1 MKDYDKHIRTLD
13 GAIAQAK
20 AQLSFNAGDGKSL
33 HNRGESIKHM
43 AKIVMKEIGS
53 PNIIVNAIQAIEFPS
68 EYEDMFGG
76 NYNTMEIREESR
88 RTRYKQ
94 GVEAI
99 IEILQQ
105 ERTRIVK
112 ELQEE
117 ENKKNFLIQKKSNR
131 IQIWS
136 LVFAIIAAIV
146 GTASL
151 LLTIFTTFV
160 RN

>member
-1 MKDYDKHIRTLD
+1 MKDYDKHIQTLD

-43 AKIVMKEIGS
+43 AKIVMKEINS
-53 PNIIVNAIQAIEFPS
+53 PDIIVNAIQAIEFPS

-76 NYNTMEIREESR
+76 NYNAVEIREESR

-99 IEILQQ
+99 IVILQQ
-105 ERTRIVK
+105 ERTRLVK
-112 ELQEE
+112 IQQDKEQKT
-117 ENKKNFLIQKKSNR
+117 NKRMNKWTLIFS
-131 IQIWS
+131 
-136 LVFAIIAAIV
+136 AIAAL
-146 GTASL
+146 GTIATL
-151 LLTIFTTFV
+151 LFTIFD
-160 RN
+160 

>member
-1 MKDYDKHIRTLD
+1 MKDYDKHIQTLD

-43 AKIVMKEIGS
+43 AKIVMKEINS
-53 PNIIVNAIQAIEFPS
+53 PDIIVNAIQAIEFPS

-76 NYNTMEIREESR
+76 NYNSVEIREESR

-99 IEILQQ
+99 IVILQQ
-105 ERTRIVK
+105 ERTRLVK
-112 ELQEE
+112 IQQDKEQKT
-117 ENKKNFLIQKKSNR
+117 NKRMNKWTLIFS
-131 IQIWS
+131 
-136 LVFAIIAAIV
+136 AIAAL
-146 GTASL
+146 GTIATL
-151 LLTIFTTFV
+151 LFTIFD
-160 RN
+160 

>member
-20 AQLSFNAGDGKSL
+20 AQLSFSAGDSKSL
-33 HNRGESIKHM
+33 HNRGESIKHL
-43 AKIVMKEIGS
+43 AKIVMKEISS

-76 NYNTMEIREESR
+76 NYNTMEIREEGR

-99 IEILQQ
+99 ITILQQ
-105 ERTRIVK
+105 ERERLVK
-112 ELQEE
+112 QQQEE
-117 ENKKNFLIQKKSNR
+117 QQKSNKR
-131 IQIWS
+131 MNKWTLIFS
-136 LVFAIIAAIV
+136 AVAALGTIA
-146 GTASL
+146 TL
-151 LLTIFTTFV
+151 LFTIFV
-160 RN
+160 YLCNH

>member
-1 MKDYDKHIRTLD
+1 MKDYNKHIRTLD

-43 AKIVMKEIGS
+43 AKIVMKEICS

-68 EYEDMFGG
+68 EYEDKFGG

-99 IEILQQ
+99 ITILQQ
-105 ERTRIVK
+105 EQERLVK
-112 ELQEE
+112 QQQEE
-117 ENKKNFLIQKKSNR
+117 QQKSNTR
-131 IQIWS
+131 MNKWTLIFS
-136 LVFAIIAAIV
+136 AIAAL
-146 GTASL
+146 GTIATL
-151 LLTIFTTFV
+151 LFTIFD
-160 RN
+160 

>member
-1 MKDYDKHIRTLD
+1 MKDYDKHIQTID

-43 AKIVMKEIGS
+43 AKIVMKEINS
-53 PNIIVNAIQAIEFPS
+53 PDIIVNDIQAIEFPS

-76 NYNTMEIREESR
+76 NYNTVEIREESR

-99 IEILQQ
+99 IVILQQ
-105 ERTRIVK
+105 ERTRLVK
-112 ELQEE
+112 IQQDKEQKT
-117 ENKKNFLIQKKSNR
+117 NKRMNKWTLIFS
-131 IQIWS
+131 
-136 LVFAIIAAIV
+136 AIAAL
-146 GTASL
+146 GTIATL
-151 LLTIFTTFV
+151 LFTIFD
-160 RN
+160 

>member
-1 MKDYDKHIRTLD
+1 MKDYDKHIQTLD

-43 AKIVMKEIGS
+43 AKIVMKEINS
-53 PNIIVNAIQAIEFPS
+53 PDIIVNAIQAIEFPS

-76 NYNTMEIREESR
+76 NYNTVEIREESR

-99 IEILQQ
+99 IVILQQ
-105 ERTRIVK
+105 ERTRLVK
-112 ELQEE
+112 IQQDKEQKT
-117 ENKKNFLIQKKSNR
+117 NKRMNKWTLIFS
-131 IQIWS
+131 
-136 LVFAIIAAIV
+136 AIAAL
-146 GTASL
+146 GTIATL
-151 LLTIFTTFV
+151 LFTIFD
-160 RN
+160 

>member
-1 MKDYDKHIRTLD
+1 MKDYDKHIQTLD

-43 AKIVMKEIGS
+43 AKIIMKEINS
-53 PNIIVNAIQAIEFPS
+53 PDIIVNAIQAIEFPS

-76 NYNTMEIREESR
+76 NYNTVEIREESR

-99 IEILQQ
+99 IVILQQ
-105 ERTRIVK
+105 ERTRLVK
-112 ELQEE
+112 IQQDKEQKT
-117 ENKKNFLIQKKSNR
+117 NKRMNKWTLIFS
-131 IQIWS
+131 
-136 LVFAIIAAIV
+136 AIAAL
-146 GTASL
+146 GTIATL
-151 LLTIFTTFV
+151 LFTIFD
-160 RN
+160 

>member
-43 AKIVMKEIGS
+43 AKIVMKEICS

-99 IEILQQ
+99 ITILQQ
-105 ERTRIVK
+105 EQERLVK
-112 ELQEE
+112 QQQEE
-117 ENKKNFLIQKKSNR
+117 QQKSNKR
-131 IQIWS
+131 MNKWTLIFS
-136 LVFAIIAAIV
+136 AIAAL
-146 GTASL
+146 GTIATL
-151 LLTIFTTFV
+151 LFTIFYYLC
-160 RN
+160 NN

>member
-1 MKDYDKHIRTLD
+1 MKDYDKHIQTID

-43 AKIVMKEIGS
+43 AKIVMKEINS
-53 PNIIVNAIQAIEFPS
+53 PDIIVNAIQAIEFPS

-76 NYNTMEIREESR
+76 NYNTVEIREESR

-99 IEILQQ
+99 IVILQQ
-105 ERTRIVK
+105 ERTRLVK
-112 ELQEE
+112 IQQDKEQKT
-117 ENKKNFLIQKKSNR
+117 NKRMNKWTLIFS
-131 IQIWS
+131 
-136 LVFAIIAAIV
+136 AIAAL
-146 GTASL
+146 GTIATL
-151 LLTIFTTFV
+151 LFTIFD
-160 RN
+160 

>member
-1 MKDYDKHIRTLD
+1 MKDYNKHIRTLD

-43 AKIVMKEIGS
+43 AKIVMKEICS

-99 IEILQQ
+99 ITILQQ
-105 ERTRIVK
+105 EQERLVK
-112 ELQEE
+112 QQQEE
-117 ENKKNFLIQKKSNR
+117 QQKSNTR
-131 IQIWS
+131 MNKWTLIFS
-136 LVFAIIAAIV
+136 AIAAL
-146 GTASL
+146 GTIATL
-151 LLTIFTTFV
+151 LFTIFD
-160 RN
+160 

>member
-43 AKIVMKEIGS
+43 AKIVMKEICS

-99 IEILQQ
+99 ITILQQ
-105 ERTRIVK
+105 EQERLDK
-112 ELQEE
+112 QQQEE
-117 ENKKNFLIQKKSNR
+117 QQKSNKR
-131 IQIWS
+131 MNKWTLIFS
-136 LVFAIIAAIV
+136 AIAAL
-146 GTASL
+146 GTIATL
-151 LLTIFTTFV
+151 LFTIFD
-160 RN
+160 

>member
-20 AQLSFNAGDGKSL
+20 AQLSFSAGDGKSL

-43 AKIVMKEIGS
+43 AKIVMKEISS

-76 NYNTMEIREESR
+76 NYNTMEIREEGR

-99 IEILQQ
+99 ITILQQ
-105 ERTRIVK
+105 ERERLVK
-112 ELQEE
+112 EQADEE
-117 ENKKNFLIQKKSNR
+117 QTRSKQMAKWTLIFS
-131 IQIWS
+131 
-136 LVFAIIAAIV
+136 AIAAICAIISV
-146 GTASL
+146 VLA
-151 LLTIFTTFV
+151 IF
-160 RN
+160 

>member
-20 AQLSFNAGDGKSL
+20 AQLSFSAGDGKSL

-43 AKIVMKEIGS
+43 AKIVMKEISS

-76 NYNTMEIREESR
+76 NYNTMEIREEGR

-94 GVEAI
+94 GIEAI
-99 IEILQQ
+99 ITILQQ
-105 ERTRIVK
+105 EQERLIK
-112 ELQEE
+112 QQQEE
-117 ENKKNFLIQKKSNR
+117 QQKSNKR
-131 IQIWS
+131 MNKWTLIFS
-136 LVFAIIAAIV
+136 AVAALGTIA
-146 GTASL
+146 TL
-151 LLTIFTTFV
+151 LFTIFDYLC
-160 RN
+160 NN

>member
-1 MKDYDKHIRTLD
+1 MKDYDKYIRTLD

-53 PNIIVNAIQAIEFPS
+53 HNIIANAIQAIEFPS
-68 EYEDMFGG
+68 EYEDMFGV
-76 NYNTMEIREESR
+76 NYNTVEIREESR

-99 IEILQQ
+99 IVILQQ
-105 ERTRIVK
+105 EKTRLVK
-112 ELQEE
+112 EQQEE
-117 ENKKNFLIQKKSNR
+117 AKKKSDR
-131 IQIWS
+131 MQLWS
-136 LVFAIIAAIV
+136 LIFAAIAAV
-146 GTASL
+146 GTIITL
-151 LLTIFTTFV
+151 ILTIFA
-160 RN
+160 

>member
-1 MKDYDKHIRTLD
+1 MAKDYDKHIQTLD

-43 AKIVMKEIGS
+43 AKIVMKEINS
-53 PNIIVNAIQAIEFPS
+53 PDIIVNAIQAIEFPS

-76 NYNTMEIREESR
+76 NYNTAEIREESR

-99 IEILQQ
+99 IVILQQ
-105 ERTRIVK
+105 ERTRLVK
-112 ELQEE
+112 IQQDKEQKT
-117 ENKKNFLIQKKSNR
+117 NKRMNKWTLIFS
-131 IQIWS
+131 
-136 LVFAIIAAIV
+136 AIAAL
-146 GTASL
+146 GTIATL
-151 LLTIFTTFV
+151 LFTIFD
-160 RN
+160 